1 MPDVVS
7 LQLRLGLCL
16 ADHRADPL
24 HLREGVAEDVI
35 AGALEVVHLP
45 LLVIAAALGDGEEAE
60 VEAPGVEGGH
70 LWLELGQHRRPLL
83 DRHPLPAAGGG
94 LNYNVAPLLY
104 AGHDLPEELQRR
116 ARFASLGL
124 PHVEVYDRRARLVG
138 AYRRLDD
145 LLRRDRD
152 GRALPR
158 YRHAAGDRRAYDD
171 LLHDLYPFRSTR
183 SPRINVKDLAEPP
196 QTRFVSAPR
205 ECRRLMVRS
214 EERREGQ

>member
-16 ADHRADPL
+16 ADHRADFL

-35 AGALEVVHLP
+35 AGALEVVYLP

-94 LNYNVAPLLY
+94 LDYDVAPLLY
-104 AGHDLPEELQRR
+104 AGHDLPE
-116 ARFASLGL
+116 
-124 PHVEVYDRRARLVG
+124 
-138 AYRRLDD
+138 
-145 LLRRDRD
+145 
-152 GRALPR
+152 
-158 YRHAAGDRRAYDD
+158 
-171 LLHDLYPFRSTR
+171 
-183 SPRINVKDLAEPP
+183 
-196 QTRFVSAPR
+196 
-205 ECRRLMVRS
+205 RS
-214 EERREGQ
+214 EEHTSELQSRQYLVCRLLLEKKKKSCLHER

>member
-24 HLREGVAEDVI
+24 HVREGVTEDVV
-35 AGALEVVHLP
+35 AGAFAVVYLP

-70 LWLELGQHRRPLL
+70 LWLEFGQHRSPLL

-104 AGHDLPEELQRR
+104 ARHNLPEELQRR
-116 ARFASLGL
+116 TRFARLGL
-124 PHVEVYDRRARLVG
+124 PHVDVYDRRASLV
-138 AYRRLDD
+138 
-145 LLRRDRD
+145 
-152 GRALPR
+152 
-158 YRHAAGDRRAYDD
+158 
-171 LLHDLYPFRSTR
+171 
-183 SPRINVKDLAEPP
+183 
-196 QTRFVSAPR
+196 
-205 ECRRLMVRS
+205 C
-214 EERREGQ
+214 